1 MNNNYRITVIGA
13 GYVGLPLAVLLSQ
26 NQHVTVMDINETIVQ
41 TINNRVSPVKDDELS
56 AFLVER
62 ELNLT
67 ATTDFE
73 RACSDADFVVL
84 ALPTDFDRV
93 NGHLDCSHLV
103 ETVRK
108 IDSLSLTPT
117 IVIKSTVPVGFTESL
132 EKQFPKQRIV
142 FAPEFIRETRALY
155 DNLYPSRIIIGAR
168 SEALDRA
175 RIFAELL
182 ADGAQK
188 KEIDIVYV
196 NESEAEAI
204 KLLSNA
210 YLAMRVSFFNEVD
223 TFAENKGLSSKNIIK
238 GISLDPRIG
247 DFYNNPSFGYGGY
260 CLPKDTKQLQSD
272 FAGVPGDMIDAIVD
286 SNDKRKLYIVDR
298 ISEKISSVDNNPCVG
313 VYRAVMKK
321 GSDNFRETPVNQIIG
336 TLRSR
341 GIEVIVYEPLLGD
354 RKIFAECGVVNDLAE
369 FKERSDLIIANRYNN
384 EDLADVLSK
393 VYTRDLFGEN

>member
-223 TFAENKGLSSKNIIK
+223 TFAESKGLSSKNIIK

-298 ISEKISSVDNNPCVG
+298 ILEKISSVDNNPCVG

>member
-223 TFAENKGLSSKNIIK
+223 TFAESKGLSSKNIIK